1 MTYLYGASVQG
12 IQGYIFATNKL
23 REMVGASELVENLCT
38 SGFNDF
44 IESLQRAQPSSADA
58 PRKILGAAGNIKWI
72 FPDKSLLEQ
81 VVREFPL
88 HVRKTVPGA
97 SVSQA
102 VVNVTGDVTPADL
115 GKLEQKLK
123 AQRNRP
129 MLASTP
135 DWAACSRCPRTG
147 LPAYE
152 IHPTKNG
159 SEMLDEALAMKVDKS
174 SEQSPMTRLARKLLN
189 GTTEGSHVYRM
200 ADQNLRFPYDLEE
213 IINGR
218 ENTWL
223 AVVHADGN
231 GLGALIQKINADM
244 AKNPAKTADVFA
256 RFSEALDKATAEAA
270 HKAFDEVVAPGLD
283 KTLKSLPLRP
293 LILGGDDLTL
303 IIRADLAVPFTESFL
318 KAFQEFTANR
328 MGEVG
333 ISGLEKGLTACA
345 GIAFVKHSY
354 PFHYGYE
361 LAESLCTQAK
371 QASKSSPSAANGM
384 IPASLA
390 LFKVQSTFSEDWKT
404 IRERELQVKAFEGA
418 RSLHLDYGPYAL
430 NDCA

>member
-1 MTYLYGASVQG
+1 
-12 IQGYIFATNKL
+12 
-23 REMVGASELVENLCT
+23 
-38 SGFNDF
+38 
-44 IESLQRAQPSSADA
+44 
-58 PRKILGAAGNIKWI
+58 
-72 FPDKSLLEQ
+72 
-81 VVREFPL
+81 
-88 HVRKTVPGA
+88 
-97 SVSQA
+97 
-102 VVNVTGDVTPADL
+102 
-115 GKLEQKLK
+115 
-123 AQRNRP
+123 
-129 MLASTP
+129 
-135 DWAACSRCPRTG
+135 
-147 LPAYE
+147 
-152 IHPTKNG
+152 
-159 SEMLDEALAMKVDKS
+159 MKVDKS

-430 NDCA
+430 NDGTGMPTIKALNAVVNVLSKPNAPVSGLRRWLTLIHDEPAQSEFFLERLKTVTGTDFDNEVLSRAFYALGSELDLRTPYCARGGNLASPVVDILTLLGVA

>member
-147 LPAYE
+147 LR
-152 IHPTKNG
+152 PTR
-159 SEMLDEALAMKVDKS
+159 SI
-174 SEQSPMTRLARKLLN
+174 RL
-189 GTTEGSHVYRM
+189 RM
-200 ADQNLRFPYDLEE
+200 VVRCSM
-213 IINGR
+213 R
-218 ENTWL
+218 HWL
-223 AVVHADGN
+223 
-231 GLGALIQKINADM
+231 
-244 AKNPAKTADVFA
+244 
-256 RFSEALDKATAEAA
+256 
-270 HKAFDEVVAPGLD
+270 
-283 KTLKSLPLRP
+283 
-293 LILGGDDLTL
+293 
-303 IIRADLAVPFTESFL
+303 
-318 KAFQEFTANR
+318 
-328 MGEVG
+328 
-333 ISGLEKGLTACA
+333 
-345 GIAFVKHSY
+345 
-354 PFHYGYE
+354 
-361 LAESLCTQAK
+361 
-371 QASKSSPSAANGM
+371 
-384 IPASLA
+384 
-390 LFKVQSTFSEDWKT
+390 
-404 IRERELQVKAFEGA
+404 
-418 RSLHLDYGPYAL
+418 
-430 NDCA
+430 